1 MHLTNYAINKNS
13 KHFVQNNSTQTQEM
27 HGTGSKRHME
37 WFKKYLID
45 NNYNSDE
52 LFENIESIIIK
63 SLICAQPSL
72 SH

>member
-13 KHFVQNNSTQTQEM
+13 KHFVQNNSTNNYEM
-27 HGTGSKRHME
+27 NGIGSKRHLE
-37 WFKKYLID
+37 WFKKYLVE